1 MQDSIACHHILIKH
15 NKSRT
20 PLDRVRNIPVTRT
33 KDEAYNMISEIR
45 ELVIKE
51 KDSFKKYASKYSEC
65 ASGLEEGN
73 LGFFSKG
80 DMNPEFEECA
90 FNLKVG
96 EISNIVSTDS
106 GLHIILR
113 VQ

>member
-1 MQDSIACHHILIKH
+1 MQDSVTCYHILIKH

-20 PLDRVRNIPVTRT
+20 PLDRVRNIPVTRSF
-33 KDEAYNMISEIR
+33 DEAMKMINEIR
-45 ELVIKE
+45 ELVLKE
-51 KDSFKKYASKYSEC
+51 SNNFTKYASKYSEC
-65 ASGLEEGN
+65 ASGLEEGY
-73 LGFFSKG
+73 LGSFSKG
-80 DMNPEFEECA
+80 EMNPEFEQCA

-96 EISNIVSTDS
+96 EISDVVSTDS